1 MAVRR
6 DTVRRVDHPGA
17 DPRDTDRK
25 DPARR
30 GVDPKGM
37 GLRDTGHKDM
47 VVPRAV
53 PKAAPVA
60 PVAPVASI
68 HDDSRRRGVAPA

>member
-30 GVDPKGM
+30 GVDPKGT
-37 GLRDTGHKDM
+37 GLRDTGHKVMVRKDM

-53 PKAAPVA
+53 PKAAPA
-60 PVAPVASI
+60 AST

>member
-30 GVDPKGM
+30 GVGPKGM
-37 GLRDTGHKDM
+37 GLRDTGHKVMVHKDM

-53 PKAAPVA
+53 PKA
-60 PVAPVASI
+60 APVASI